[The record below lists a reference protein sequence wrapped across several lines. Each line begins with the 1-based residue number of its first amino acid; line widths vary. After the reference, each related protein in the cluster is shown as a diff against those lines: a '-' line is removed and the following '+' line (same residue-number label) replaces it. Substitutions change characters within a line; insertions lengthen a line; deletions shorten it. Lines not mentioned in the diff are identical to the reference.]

1 MVSCRSIHLLFYWIL
16 FENVMSLHRTKAT
29 FIGLLEA
36 GRANEWVVTEKLG
49 DAVKKAADAAKNK
62 NNAKAPRKLKFKFTD
77 R

>member
-1 MVSCRSIHLLFYWIL
+1 
-16 FENVMSLHRTKAT
+16 MSLHRTKAT

-49 DAVKKAADAAKNK
+49 NTLQKAAEAKKSNP
-62 NNAKAPRKLKFKFTD
+62 KAPRKFRFKFTD

>member
-1 MVSCRSIHLLFYWIL
+1 
-16 FENVMSLHRTKAT
+16 MSLHRTKAT

-62 NNAKAPRKLKFKFTD
+62 TNAKAPRKFRFKFTD